1 MQREFALAGFVIS
14 GDEWDSLDETARAQ
28 LLAVALQRDGAWG
41 LAVPPRAMVQ
51 LVAEA
56 SERSDDAIPEP
67 IDGPEPYAHYELVAA
82 AA

>member
-41 LAVPPRAMVQ
+41 LAIPPRAMVQ

-56 SERSDDAIPEP
+56 NDAVPEP
-67 IDGPEPYAHYELVAA
+67 IDGPEPYAHYELLPAA
-82 AA
+82 A